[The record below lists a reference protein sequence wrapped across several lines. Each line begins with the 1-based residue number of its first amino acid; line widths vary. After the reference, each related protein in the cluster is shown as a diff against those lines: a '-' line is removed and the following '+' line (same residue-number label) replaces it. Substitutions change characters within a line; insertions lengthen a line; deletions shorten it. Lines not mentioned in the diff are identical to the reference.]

1 MNQEKEKF
9 LTKLRRQAE
18 DYGSCQI
25 EIWADGIGKLATGIC
40 EARSLMVDENF
51 ISIGRPAYSNQE
63 VMFHC
68 RIDLSKDDFKLD
80 DSYPYEIKMDSG
92 ITYLIRFRLW

>member
-63 VMFHC
+63 VMFHM
-68 RIDLSKDDFKLD
+68 KLKWTLELLTLL
-80 DSYPYEIKMDSG
+80 DSDYGRKIC
-92 ITYLIRFRLW
+92 YLHNLKTLTI